1 VFRFNNFIT
10 LLKFSIDSVLETARP
25 YAQAGSVKFNKNG
38 KPDMRYKK
46 NRELYLE
53 TGRNLDGSLDMRILI
68 NRQKNNDFILENYK
82 K

>member
-1 VFRFNNFIT
+1 
-10 LLKFSIDSVLETARP
+10 
-25 YAQAGSVKFNKNG
+25 
-38 KPDMRYKK
+38 MRYKK

-53 TGRNLDGSLDMRILI
+53 PGRDLDGSLDMRILI